1 MSSGH
6 SCVFVRRDAQH
17 VTVKDSLSDNMV
29 SIIVGRRR
37 YSFNLEGEKILFTGC
52 YTSTCRHSFVTGS
65 RVAGPNVFH
74 DCHAVAANSDVT
86 FSHARTLLECK
97 SSARASIK
105 EIHVACR
112 RLSFV

>member
-1 MSSGH
+1 
-6 SCVFVRRDAQH
+6 
-17 VTVKDSLSDNMV
+17 MV

-37 YSFNLEGEKILFTGC
+37 YSFNLEGEKSLFTGC

-86 FSHARTLLECK
+86 FSHGH
-97 SSARASIK
+97 SQSANPLPVHRSK
-105 EIHVACR
+105 KACR